1 MNNDDIQ
8 YNLLGNL
15 PIHIDGLGYVK
26 IPCIRDIFSMGMS
39 KYNTYLSTLLI
50 DKSLFKDDTMSEQ
63 ITNFDLFMSNCFH
76 DEMYRIVAFKA
87 LELFFGKEPR
97 LHLEENTLKILIGD
111 EEITDS
117 NFALIQDVITLG
129 NNVKIS
135 KEPEYKAANKHAQ
148 KLIDMIKKNKSKAP
162 PKKEKMDLHS
172 IISGLIWKENGQS
185 LDSILNMNIYQI
197 YNGFNTTNSIE
208 NYHHTVSA
216 LYAGTIDGKK
226 IKMSDIH
233 WANKNT
239 E

>member
-8 YNLLGNL
+8 FNLLGNL
-15 PIHIDGLGYVK
+15 PIHIDGLGYIN

-39 KYNTYLSTLLI
+39 KYNAYLSTLLI
-50 DKSLFKDDTMSEQ
+50 DKSMFKDGELSEEV
-63 ITNFDLFMSNCFH
+63 TNFDLLLGNCFH
-76 DEMYRIVAFKA
+76 DESYRIMVFKA
-87 LELFFGKEPR
+87 LELFFNNEPR
-97 LHLEENTLKILIGD
+97 LYAEEDMFKILIGD
-111 EEITDS
+111 GEINDT
-117 NFALIQDVITLG
+117 NFPMIQNAITLG

-233 WANKNT
+233 WANKNM

>member
-1 MNNDDIQ
+1 MNKDDIQ

-15 PIHIDGLGYVK
+15 PIYIDDLGYIK
-26 IPCIRDIFSMGMS
+26 IPCVKEIFSIGMS
-39 KYNTYLSTLLI
+39 VYNTYLSTLLI
-50 DKSLFKDDTMSEQ
+50 DKSLFEDEQLSDQ

-76 DEMYRIVAFKA
+76 DEMYKIVAFKA
-87 LELFFGKEPR
+87 LYLFFGQEPS
-97 LHLEENTLKILIGD
+97 LHLEDDTLKVLVGNG
-111 EEITDS
+111 EINGS

-129 NNVKIS
+129 NNVKMS
-135 KEPEYKAANKHAQ
+135 KEPEFKAANKHAQ
-148 KLIDMIKKNKSKAP
+148 KLIDMIKKNRVKEP
-162 PKKEKMDLHS
+162 PKKEKMNLHS
-172 IISGLIWKENGQS
+172 IISGLVWKENGQS

-233 WANKNT
+233 WANKTT

>member
-1 MNNDDIQ
+1 
-8 YNLLGNL
+8 
-15 PIHIDGLGYVK
+15 
-26 IPCIRDIFSMGMS
+26 MGMS
-39 KYNTYLSTLLI
+39 VYNGYLSSLLI
-50 DKSLFKDDTMSEQ
+50 DKSMFKDGELSEEV
-63 ITNFDLFMSNCFH
+63 TNYDLLLGNCFH
-76 DEMYRIVAFKA
+76 DESYRITVFKA
-87 LELFFGKEPR
+87 LELFFKSEPR
-97 LHLEENTLKILIGD
+97 LHAEEDTLKILIGNG
-111 EEITDS
+111 EINDN
-117 NFALIQDVITLG
+117 NFPMIQNTITLG

-135 KEPEYKAANKHAQ
+135 NEPEFKAANKQAQ
-148 KLIDMIKKNKSKAP
+148 KLIDMIKKNRAKAP

-216 LYAGTIDGKK
+216 LYAGTLDGKK